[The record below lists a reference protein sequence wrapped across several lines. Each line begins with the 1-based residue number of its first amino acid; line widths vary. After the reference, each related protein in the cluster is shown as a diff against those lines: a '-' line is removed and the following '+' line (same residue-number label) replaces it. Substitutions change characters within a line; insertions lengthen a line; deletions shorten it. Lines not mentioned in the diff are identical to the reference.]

1 MMVKAHGC
9 CRLFCPALLETWPF
23 LVKKTKE
30 KEMSH
35 NFTESYDV
43 IVIGAGHAGVEA
55 SLAASRMGCKV
66 LLATI
71 NIEMLA
77 FMPCNPS
84 IGGSAKGIV
93 VREVDALG
101 GEMAKNIDKS
111 YIQMKMLNTGK
122 GPAVRALRAQADKEL
137 YSKEMRKTVENQ
149 ENLTLRQTMI
159 NEILVEDGKVIGVK
173 TATQQEY
180 AAKAV
185 IVTTGTA
192 LRGEIIIG
200 DLKYSSGPNH
210 SLAAIPLADNLRDLG
225 FEIGRF
231 KTGTPPRVKASSI
244 NYDVTEIQ
252 PGDEKANHFSYT
264 SRDED
269 YVKDQVPC
277 WLTYTNAESHEI
289 IQNNLH
295 RAPMFSGIVKG
306 VGPRYCPS
314 IEDKI
319 VRFADKERHQL
330 FLEPEGR
337 DTEEVY
343 VQGLSTSLPEDVQKD
358 LVHSIKGLENAEMM
372 RTGYAIEYDM
382 IMPHQ
387 LRATL
392 ETKKI
397 SGLFTAGQT
406 NGTSG
411 YEEAAGQGIIAG
423 INAALKIQG
432 KPELILKR
440 SDGYIGVMI
449 DDLVT
454 KGTVE
459 PYRLLTSRAEY
470 RLILRHDNADM
481 RLTEIGREIGLVDDE
496 RWARFEIKKNQ
507 FDNEMKRL
515 ESIKLKPVKETNAKI
530 EALGFKALTDA
541 VTAKE
546 FMRRP
551 EVSYQDVVQFIG
563 PAAEELDEKI
573 IELIETEIK
582 YEGYISKAL
591 DQVEKMKRMEEKRIP
606 ANIDWDDIDSIATE
620 ARQKFKK
627 INPETIGQA
636 SRISGVNPADI
647 SILMVYLEG
656 KSRSI
661 SKNKAKS

>member
-1 MMVKAHGC
+1 MVH
-9 CRLFCPALLETWPF
+9 E
-23 LVKKTKE
+23 
-30 KEMSH
+30 
-35 NFTESYDV
+35 FTEDYDV

-55 SLAASRMGCKV
+55 SLAAARMGCKT

-71 NIEMLA
+71 NIDMLA

-93 VREVDALG
+93 VREIDALG
-101 GEMAKNIDKS
+101 GEMGKNIDKT

-122 GPAVRALRAQADKEL
+122 GPAVRALRAQADKNL
-137 YSKEMRKTVENQ
+137 YAREMKHTVEKQ
-149 ENLTLRQTMI
+149 ENLTLRQSI
-159 NEILVEDGKVIGVK
+159 IDDILVEDGKVVGVL
-173 TATQQEY
+173 TATGQKFS
-180 AAKAV
+180 ARAV
-185 IVTTGTA
+185 VVTTGTA
-192 LRGEIIIG
+192 LRGEIILG
-200 DLKYSSGPNH
+200 ELKYSSGPNN
-210 SLAAIPLADNLRDLG
+210 SLASVTLADNLKKLG
-225 FEIGRF
+225 LEIGRF

-244 NYDVTEIQ
+244 NYDETEIQ
-252 PGDEKANHFSYT
+252 PGDSKPNHFSFL
-264 SRDED
+264 SKDED
-269 YVKDQVPC
+269 YLQEQIPC
-277 WLTYTNAESHEI
+277 WLTYTNQTSHDI
-289 IQNNLH
+289 ITKNLY

-343 VQGLSTSLPEDVQKD
+343 VQGLSTSLPEDVQKE
-358 LVHSIKGLENAEMM
+358 LLHSIKGLENAEMM
-372 RTGYAIEYDM
+372 RTGYAIEYD
-382 IMPHQ
+382 IVLPHQ

-392 ETKKI
+392 ETKVI

-423 INAALKIQG
+423 INAALKVQD

-440 SDGYIGVMI
+440 SDAYIGVMI

-454 KGTVE
+454 KGTLE

-481 RLTEIGREIGLVDDE
+481 RLTEIGRTVGLVDDQ
-496 RWARFEIKKNQ
+496 RWETFQIKKNQ
-507 FDNEMKRL
+507 FDSEMRRL
-515 ESIKLKPVKETNAKI
+515 ESIKLKPIKETN
-530 EALGFKALTDA
+530 ERVQALGFKPLTDA
-541 VTAKE
+541 MTAKE

-551 EVSYQDVVQFIG
+551 EIDYATAVSFIG
-563 PAAEELDEKI
+563 QAAETLDPKI
-573 IELIETEIK
+573 IELLETEIK
-582 YEGYISKAL
+582 YEGYINKAL
-591 DQVEKMKRMEEKRIP
+591 DQVAKMKRMEEKKIP
-606 ANIDWDDIDSIATE
+606 KNIDWDAIDSIATE

-647 SILMVYLEG
+647 SILMVYIEG
-656 KSRSI
+656 
-661 SKNKAKS
+661 NGKARRKLS

>member
-1 MMVKAHGC
+1 MTHTFA
-9 CRLFCPALLETWPF
+9 E
-23 LVKKTKE
+23 
-30 KEMSH
+30 
-35 NFTESYDV
+35 NYDV

-55 SLAASRMGCKV
+55 GLAASRMGCKT

-71 NIEMLA
+71 NLDMVA

-93 VREVDALG
+93 VREIDALG
-101 GEMAKNIDKS
+101 GEMGRNIDKT
-111 YIQMKMLNTGK
+111 YIQMKMLNMGK
-122 GPAVRALRAQADKEL
+122 GPAVRALRAQADKAE
-137 YSKEMRKTVENQ
+137 YAAEMKRTVERQ

-159 NEILVEDGKVIGVK
+159 DEILVEDGKVIGVR
-173 TATQQEY
+173 TATNQKFS
-180 AAKAV
+180 AKAV
-185 IVTTGTA
+185 VVTTGTA

-200 DLKYSSGPNH
+200 DLKYSSGPNN
-210 SLAAIPLADNLRDLG
+210 SLASITLADNLKELG
-225 FEIGRF
+225 LEIGRF
-231 KTGTPPRVKASSI
+231 KTGTPPRVNARTI
-244 NYDVTEIQ
+244 NYEDTEIQ
-252 PGDEKANHFSYT
+252 PGDEKPNHFSFL
-264 SRDED
+264 SKDED
-269 YVKDQVPC
+269 YLLDQIPC
-277 WLTYTNAESHEI
+277 WLTYTNATSHEI
-289 IQNNLH
+289 INSNLH

-306 VGPRYCPS
+306 IGPRYCPS

-337 DTEEVY
+337 NTDEIY
-343 VQGLSTSLPEDVQKD
+343 VQGLSTSLPEDVQQD
-358 LVHSIKGLENAEMM
+358 LIHSIKGLENAQMM

-382 IMPHQ
+382 VMPHQ

-411 YEEAAGQGIIAG
+411 YEEAAGQGIVAG
-423 INAALKIQG
+423 INAALKMQG

-481 RLTEIGREIGLVDDE
+481 RLTEIGRQVGLVDDE
-496 RWARFEIKKNQ
+496 RWQVFQIHKNQ

-515 ESIKLKPVKETNAKI
+515 EFIKLKPIKETNEKVVAM
-530 EALGFKALTDA
+530 GFKPLTDA
-541 VTAKE
+541 LTAKE

-551 EVSYQDVVQFIG
+551 DVTYADAVAFIG
-563 PAAEELDEKI
+563 PAAEDLDAKT
-573 IELIETEIK
+573 IELIETEVK
-582 YEGYISKAL
+582 YEGYIAKAL

-606 ANIDWDDIDSIATE
+606 ADIDWDDIDSIATE
-620 ARQKFKK
+620 ARQKFKL
-627 INPETIGQA
+627 ISPETIGQA

-656 KSRSI
+656 RSRSI
-661 SKNKAKS
+661 SKNKSKDSH

>member
-1 MMVKAHGC
+1 MTHTFA
-9 CRLFCPALLETWPF
+9 E
-23 LVKKTKE
+23 
-30 KEMSH
+30 
-35 NFTESYDV
+35 NYDV

-55 SLAASRMGCKV
+55 GLAASRMGCKT

-71 NIEMLA
+71 NLDMVA

-93 VREVDALG
+93 VREIDALG
-101 GEMAKNIDKS
+101 GEMGRNIDKT
-111 YIQMKMLNTGK
+111 YIQMKMLNMGK
-122 GPAVRALRAQADKEL
+122 GPAVRALRAQADKAE
-137 YSKEMRKTVENQ
+137 YAAEMKRTVERQ

-159 NEILVEDGKVIGVK
+159 DEILVEDGKVIGVR
-173 TATQQEY
+173 TATNQKFS
-180 AAKAV
+180 AKAV
-185 IVTTGTA
+185 VVTTGTA

-200 DLKYSSGPNH
+200 DLKYSSGPNN
-210 SLAAIPLADNLRDLG
+210 SLASITLADNLKELG
-225 FEIGRF
+225 LEIGRF
-231 KTGTPPRVKASSI
+231 KTGTPPRVNARTI
-244 NYDVTEIQ
+244 NYDETEIQ
-252 PGDEKANHFSYT
+252 PGDEKPNHFSFL
-264 SRDED
+264 SKDED
-269 YVKDQVPC
+269 YLQDQIPC
-277 WLTYTNAESHEI
+277 WLTYTNATSHEI
-289 IQNNLH
+289 INSNLH

-306 VGPRYCPS
+306 IGPRYCPS

-319 VRFADKERHQL
+319 VRFADKEHHQL

-337 DTEEVY
+337 NTDEIY
-343 VQGLSTSLPEDVQKD
+343 VQGLSTSLPEDVQQD
-358 LVHSIKGLENAEMM
+358 LIHSIKGLENAQMM

-382 IMPHQ
+382 VMPHQ

-411 YEEAAGQGIIAG
+411 YEEAAGQGIVAG
-423 INAALKIQG
+423 INAALKVQG

-481 RLTEIGREIGLVDDE
+481 RLTEIGRQVGLVDDE
-496 RWARFEIKKNQ
+496 RWQVFQIHKNQ

-515 ESIKLKPVKETNAKI
+515 ESIKLKPIKETNEKVVAM
-530 EALGFKALTDA
+530 GFKPLTDA
-541 VTAKE
+541 LTAKE

-551 EVSYQDVVQFIG
+551 DVTYADAVAFIG
-563 PAAEELDEKI
+563 PAAEDLDAKT
-573 IELIETEIK
+573 IELIETEVK
-582 YEGYISKAL
+582 YEGYIAKAL

-606 ANIDWDDIDSIATE
+606 ADIDWDDIDSIATE
-620 ARQKFKK
+620 ARQKFKL
-627 INPETIGQA
+627 ISPETIGQA

-656 KSRSI
+656 RSRSI
-661 SKNKAKS
+661 SKNKSKDSH

>member
-1 MMVKAHGC
+1 M
-9 CRLFCPALLETWPF
+9 TY
-23 LVKKTKE
+23 
-30 KEMSH
+30 
-35 NFTESYDV
+35 NFIEEYDI

-77 FMPCNPS
+77 FLPCNPS

-159 NEILVEDGKVIGVK
+159 DEILVEDGKVIGVR
-173 TATQQEY
+173 TATHQEY
-180 AAKAV
+180 GANAV

-210 SLAAIPLADNLRDLG
+210 SLASINLAENLKNIGL
-225 FEIGRF
+225 EIGRF

-244 NYDVTEIQ
+244 NYEETEIQ
-252 PGDEKANHFSYT
+252 PGDENPNHFSYN

-269 YVKDQVPC
+269 YLKDQIPC
-277 WLTYTNAESHEI
+277 WLTYTNSQSHEI
-289 IQNNLH
+289 INSNLH
-295 RAPMFSGIVKG
+295 RAPMFTGVVKG

-337 DTEEVY
+337 NTEEVY
-343 VQGLSTSLPEDVQKD
+343 VQGLSTSLPEDVQRD

-382 IMPHQ
+382 VLPHQ

-411 YEEAAGQGIIAG
+411 YEEAAGQGIVAG

-481 RLTEIGREIGLVDDE
+481 RLTEIGREVGLVDDE
-496 RWARFEIKKNQ
+496 RWARFETKKYQ
-507 FDNEMKRL
+507 FENEMKRL
-515 ESIKLKPVKETNAKI
+515 DSIKLKPVKETNEKVA
-530 EALGFKALTDA
+530 ALGFKPLTDA

-546 FMRRP
+546 FLRRP
-551 EVSYQDVVQFIG
+551 EVSYQDVVNFIG
-563 PAAEELDEKI
+563 PAAEELDDKI

-620 ARQKFKK
+620 ARQKFKL

-661 SKNKAKS
+661 SKNQEKES